1 MIFPTEKH
9 FINIHTHRKPQS
21 ADEWGLRNAFHK
33 LTPEQITKLSYP
45 VSVGIHPWHIH
56 ENFEE
61 VISHIESVLSVDNVL
76 AIGEIGL
83 DRAVNVGFEL
93 QKIVFEL
100 QLQLAVQYKKPVII
114 HAVKSNPNL
123 IFYIKKYKIPFILH
137 QYRGNEIQTLQFLK
151 FDNVYF
157 SFGKDL
163 ASMTGM
169 TERVLKEIPIG
180 RVFLETDTSRLPIEN
195 IYTFFADFKKMQLLD
210 LQLLMYQNLKNAFQ
224 F

>member
-9 FINIHTHRKPQS
+9 FINIHTHRKPHS
-21 ADEWGLRNAFHK
+21 ADEWVLRNAFHK

-45 VSVGIHPWHIH
+45 VSVGIHPWYVH
-56 ENFEE
+56 EKFEE

-83 DRAVNVGFEL
+83 DRAVNVGLEL

-114 HAVKSNPNL
+114 HTVKSNPDL

-137 QYRGNEIQTLQFLK
+137 QYRGNEVQTLQFLK

-163 ASMTGM
+163 VSHQKI
-169 TERVLKEIPIG
+169 LNSFSQIPLNRI
-180 RVFLETDTSRLPIEN
+180 FLETDTSRLPIEN
-195 IYTFFADFKKMQLLD
+195 IYTFFADFKKMKLLD
-210 LQLLMYQNLKNAFQ
+210 LQLLMYQNLKNVFQ